1 MGIQVSDPFLSFPFY
16 NIILKK
22 SLSPININKL
32 HFPLLTICFPI
43 RFVYC
48 PPLFNSLNP
57 QTNTRHTP
65 YLIKLIDTI
74 RVRFAIIMDC
84 PPTNKDVENRIKVR
98 IATRIEKHR
107 RDADIYVL
115 REELDRV
122 LKRRKEERSSLT
134 GLEKETE
141 LAESRL
147 TTLEEQK
154 KAAKSSLTELEEEKK
169 LILAS
174 TMEYTGRSGQD
185 LIASLQYTFSRSE
198 VTPHLNI
205 GPHADG
211 LDYSGGSGDQVLGA
225 PRRLTA
231 PTAADASRGTEPLQ
245 SGPGVGGSRDTNR
258 WHLREDMARIQSSDV
273 LPDEFIFVL
282 RGSPSTEQYVLRC
295 PEKCGHSQRPWVVN
309 GIFMKPFIRARAFN
323 HFLRYHSNK
332 FPLDLEANDAQRFIV
347 THFAKKVEWN
357 TDRSQRRNKCEES
370 TLCDLDYTPKGDA
383 LQKFQEWK
391 ISRRALGQ
399 GSRKTRNIENQ
410 SGVDQEANMDSQRGR
425 LSPSVT
431 SSPASPFDPEYA
443 EEAEYLPPTR
453 MSRRS

>member
-1 MGIQVSDPFLSFPFY
+1 
-16 NIILKK
+16 
-22 SLSPININKL
+22 
-32 HFPLLTICFPI
+32 
-43 RFVYC
+43 
-48 PPLFNSLNP
+48 
-57 QTNTRHTP
+57 
-65 YLIKLIDTI
+65 
-74 RVRFAIIMDC
+74 MDC
-84 PPTNKDVENRIKVR
+84 PPTNKDVENRIKER

-231 PTAADASRGTEPLQ
+231 PTAALVLTSIKESQTQTTDSTTSDASRGTEPLQ

-347 THFAKKVEWN
+347 THFAKKG
-357 TDRSQRRNKCEES
+357 KH
-370 TLCDLDYTPKGDA
+370 P
-383 LQKFQEWK
+383 
-391 ISRRALGQ
+391 I
-399 GSRKTRNIENQ
+399 
-410 SGVDQEANMDSQRGR
+410 
-425 LSPSVT
+425 
-431 SSPASPFDPEYA
+431 
-443 EEAEYLPPTR
+443 
-453 MSRRS
+453 